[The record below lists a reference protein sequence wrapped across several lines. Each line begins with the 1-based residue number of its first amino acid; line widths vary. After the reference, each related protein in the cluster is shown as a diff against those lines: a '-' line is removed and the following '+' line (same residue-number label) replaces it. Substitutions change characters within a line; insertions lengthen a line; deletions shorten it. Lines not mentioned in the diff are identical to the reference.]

1 MFRRQML
8 ASWDQQDMLC
18 CDLFKNVPNSV
29 PESSLTELQQE
40 KKSQYLYLVFTMTPH
55 TIHISP
61 DYMASILFI
70 KVLNRNSD
78 LTVGQEFQNAIR
90 QFLNSKV

>member
-1 MFRRQML
+1 MMFRRQML
-8 ASWDQQDMLC
+8 ASWDQQDMLS

-40 KKSQYLYLVFTMTPH
+40 SQYLYLVFIMTPH
-55 TIHISP
+55 TIRISP

-78 LTVGQEFQNAIR
+78 LTLDQEFQNALR